1 MKNSIFSHL
10 RDSICRC
17 ALCLEHDSS
26 GAEMEFTFRFCLSRT
41 WRSGQIKHNVRIC
54 LWVKHW
60 QPPRRLNMAVISG
73 LTSAMNRSMSS
84 FLWKTNAR
92 RSWNEMWF
100 STYLANWG
108 SFTLICETRNVLA
121 CKCITDGCQI
131 SKASVPDGKL
141 LQINS
146 SRILRPLW
154 DKWRSTFSMKLR
166 GVKVKC
172 WLTGTH
178 HQHHGFV
185 DISNKE
191 LSVLSEPLEG
201 GVCVPVAS
209 SQLLLFGFHH
219 VVHIVELFL
228 QS

>member
-1 MKNSIFSHL
+1 MGHFTWKTQIFSHL

-41 WRSGQIKHNVRIC
+41 WRSGQIKLRFLPMSNTMLEFVY
-54 LWVKHW
+54 WVKHP
-60 QPPRRLNMAVISG
+60 QPPSRLKMAVISG

-108 SFTLICETRNVLA
+108 SFTLICEMRSVLA
-121 CKCITDGCQI
+121 CKCVTDGCQI
-131 SKASVPDGKL
+131 NKAWGSDGKL

-146 SRILRPLW
+146 STISFNQKITFQLQALTLCMINILY
-154 DKWRSTFSMKLR
+154 
-166 GVKVKC
+166 
-172 WLTGTH
+172 
-178 HQHHGFV
+178 
-185 DISNKE
+185 
-191 LSVLSEPLEG
+191 
-201 GVCVPVAS
+201 
-209 SQLLLFGFHH
+209 
-219 VVHIVELFL
+219 
-228 QS
+228 